1 MDSLG
6 PPTPN
11 ERRKVPPG
19 MMSGIP
25 GQRPLGGYAPTPP
38 QQGSPADTRNYLGP
52 RLPDYN
58 PSMPPQQPGLGG
70 APNPSMPPQQP
81 GLGGAPS
88 ERPPGAL
95 LQRGRRTLPMG
106 YEPKKRIWTKEN
118 IGHVGGQSPVTQG
131 LLDFLNTGI
140 RPEPTPRPPGMID
153 QSRGY
158 SPTRRRYTRY

>member
-1 MDSLG
+1 MTLRYMDSLG

-38 QQGSPADTRNYLGP
+38 QQGSPDTTRQYLPPSYPGMP
-52 RLPDYN
+52 EDYN
-58 PSMPPQQPGLGG
+58 PSIPPQQPGLGG
-70 APNPSMPPQQP
+70 V
-81 GLGGAPS
+81 PS
-88 ERPPGAL
+88 ERPPNTL
-95 LQRGRRTLPMG
+95 LQRGRRMLPMG

-118 IGHVGGQSPVTQG
+118 IGHVGGQGPVTQG

-140 RPEPTPRPPGMID
+140 RPEPTPKPPGMMD